1 MYARYGKRC
10 VDIVVAVSGLIILS
24 PLLLLVAASIT
35 LGDPGPVI
43 FVQRRVG
50 RDGRIFDFYK
60 FRSMPIN
67 TPEMSSDAISQL
79 RISLVGQFIR
89 RTNIDE
95 LPQLVNIVLGD
106 MSIVGPR
113 PPIPS
118 QIELIELRR
127 VSGAATCRPGL
138 TGLAQVS
145 SYDGMSV
152 AEKAAFD
159 STYAQSVSFFLDVSI
174 IARTFL
180 YLLRPPPKY

>member
-1 MYARYGKRC
+1 MYVRYLKRFM
-10 VDIVVAVSGLIILS
+10 DIAAATIGLIVLS
-24 PLLLLVAASIT
+24 PLLLFIAVLIIV
-35 LGDPGPVI
+35 GDPGPVI
-43 FVQRRVG
+43 FVQKRVG
-50 RDGRIFDFYK
+50 KDGKTFDFYK

-67 TPEMSSDAISQL
+67 TPEMSSDAISQIK
-79 RISLVGQFIR
+79 ISPVGRFIR

-118 QIELIELRR
+118 QTELIELRR
-127 VSGAATCRPGL
+127 TSGAATCRPGL

-145 SYDGMSV
+145 SFDGMSV
-152 AEKAAFD
+152 AEKSSFD
-159 STYAQSVSFFLDVSI
+159 SKYAQSVSFLLDISI

-180 YLLRPPPKY
+180 YVLRPPPKY